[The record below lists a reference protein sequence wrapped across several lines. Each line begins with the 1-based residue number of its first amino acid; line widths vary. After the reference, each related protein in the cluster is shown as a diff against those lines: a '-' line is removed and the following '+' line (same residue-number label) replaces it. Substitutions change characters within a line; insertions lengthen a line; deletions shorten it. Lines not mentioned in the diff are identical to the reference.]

1 MLAKFGGI
9 AVSCSHEL
17 RRGTEVTQTTGTSKR
32 VSRWAT
38 WLATLCFAAPF
49 ALPAAT
55 VVDVRVGAGPDATRV
70 VFDLDAAAKHNL
82 FMLDNPARVV
92 IDVERTQR
100 GNSVPASQEGRG
112 AVTRVR
118 SGNRG
123 DHDLR
128 LVLDLAGHSRAKSF
142 VLQPQGKYGHR
153 LVVDVEPQEPLRQAS
168 TAPSE
173 PVALGY
179 KPIVIAIDAG
189 HGGEDS
195 GARGPSGVLE
205 KHVALQI
212 ARRLAKLVDNKPG
225 MKAVLVRD
233 GDYYVG
239 LRQRI
244 AKARAAQAD
253 LFISI
258 HADAF
263 TDRRVHGSSI
273 YVLSERGA
281 SSEHAR
287 TLAQREN
294 DSDLIGGVR
303 LDDKDDIL
311 ASVLIDISQTAA
323 LEASFDVGA
332 RMLSQMGSIN
342 KLHKKSVQQAGFA
355 VLKAPDIPSVLVETA
370 FISNRDE
377 ERRLKDPGYQQRM
390 AQQLM
395 KGIEGYFDDYRP
407 RTTVAG
413 ASPRQHTVSRGDT
426 LSQIAQRYRTSMTVL
441 RDFNGLASDSIRVGD
456 VIQIPP
462 T

>member
-1 MLAKFGGI
+1 MTGKIINTQWAAALLALAMAWPL
-9 AVSCSHEL
+9 AV
-17 RRGTEVTQTTGTSKR
+17 
-32 VSRWAT
+32 
-38 WLATLCFAAPF
+38 
-49 ALPAAT
+49 PAAELE
-55 VVDVRVGAGPDATRV
+55 DVRVWAGPDATRV
-70 VFDLDAAAKHNL
+70 VFDLNAAAEHNL

-92 IDVERTQR
+92 IDLDQSQR
-100 GNSVPASQEGRG
+100 KDGVPASQDGRG
-112 AVTRVR
+112 AVKRVR
-118 SGNRG
+118 SGKRG
-123 DHDLR
+123 DNGLR
-128 LVLDLAGHSRAKSF
+128 LVLDLAGESRAKSF
-142 VLQPQGKYGHR
+142 VLKPQGKYGHR
-153 LVVDVEPQEPLRQAS
+153 LVVDVEPLNAAPAVAS
-168 TAPSE
+168 APSKPSE

-244 AKARAAQAD
+244 AKAREAQAD

-332 RMLSQMGSIN
+332 RMLSEMGSIN

-395 KGIEGYFDDYRP
+395 RGIEGYFDDYRP

-413 ASPRQHTVSRGDT
+413 ASPRQHTVLRGDT
-426 LSQIAQRYRTSMTVL
+426 LSQIAQRYRTSMAVI
-441 RDFNGLASDSIRVGD
+441 RDFNGLATDSIRVGD

>member
-1 MLAKFGGI
+1 M
-9 AVSCSHEL
+9 EL
-17 RRGTEVTQTTGTSKR
+17 RRGITVTQTSNTTNPLRK
-32 VSRWAT
+32 WAAM
-38 WLATLCFAAPF
+38 LAAASF
-49 ALPAAT
+49 ALPLAVQAAT
-55 VVDVRVGAGPDATRV
+55 LEDVRVWAGPDATRV
-70 VFDLDAAAKHNL
+70 VFDLDSAAKHNL
-82 FMLDNPARVV
+82 FMLENPARVV
-92 IDVERTQR
+92 IDVEQTQR
-100 GNSVPASQEGRG
+100 KQSVPASQDGRG
-112 AVTRVR
+112 AVKRVR

-128 LVLDLAGHSRAKSF
+128 LVLDLAGESRAKSF
-142 VLQPQGKYGHR
+142 ILKPQGKYGHR
-153 LVVDVEPQEPLRQAS
+153 LVVDVEPLAAARTTTAAATLS
-168 TAPSE
+168 TPSE

-239 LRQRI
+239 LRTRI
-244 AKARAAQAD
+244 AKAREAQAD

-287 TLAQREN
+287 TLAKREN
-294 DSDLIGGVR
+294 ESDLIGGVR

-342 KLHKKSVQQAGFA
+342 KLHKKAVQQAGFA

-395 KGIEGYFDDYRP
+395 RGIEGYFEDYRP

-413 ASPRQHTVSRGDT
+413 AAPRQHTVSRGDT
-426 LSQIAQRYRTSMTVL
+426 LSQIAQRYRTSMRTI

>member
-1 MLAKFGGI
+1 M
-9 AVSCSHEL
+9 EL
-17 RRGTEVTQTTGTSKR
+17 RRGITVTQTSNTTNPFRK
-32 VSRWAT
+32 WAAM
-38 WLATLCFAAPF
+38 LAAASF
-49 ALPAAT
+49 ALPLAVQAAT
-55 VVDVRVGAGPDATRV
+55 LEDVRVWAGPDATRV
-70 VFDLDAAAKHNL
+70 VFDLDSAAKHNL
-82 FMLDNPARVV
+82 FMLENPARVV
-92 IDVERTQR
+92 IDVEQTQR
-100 GNSVPASQEGRG
+100 KQSVPASQDGRG
-112 AVTRVR
+112 AVKRVR

-128 LVLDLAGHSRAKSF
+128 LVLDLAGESRAKSF
-142 VLQPQGKYGHR
+142 ILKPQGKYGHR
-153 LVVDVEPQEPLRQAS
+153 LVVDVEPLAAARPTTAAATPS
-168 TAPSE
+168 TPSE

-239 LRQRI
+239 LRTRI
-244 AKARAAQAD
+244 AKAREAQAD

-287 TLAQREN
+287 TLAKREN
-294 DSDLIGGVR
+294 ESDLIGGVR

-342 KLHKKSVQQAGFA
+342 KLHKKAVQQAGFA

-395 KGIEGYFDDYRP
+395 RGIEGYFEDYRP

-413 ASPRQHTVSRGDT
+413 AAPRQHTVSRGDT
-426 LSQIAQRYRTSMTVL
+426 LSQIAQRYRTSMRTI

>member
-1 MLAKFGGI
+1 M
-9 AVSCSHEL
+9 EL
-17 RRGTEVTQTTGTSKR
+17 RRGITVTQTSNTTNPFRK
-32 VSRWAT
+32 WAAM
-38 WLATLCFAAPF
+38 LAAASF
-49 ALPAAT
+49 ALPLAVQAAT
-55 VVDVRVGAGPDATRV
+55 LEDVRVWAGPDATRV
-70 VFDLDAAAKHNL
+70 VFDLDSAAKHNL
-82 FMLDNPARVV
+82 FMLENPARVV
-92 IDVERTQR
+92 IDVEQTQR
-100 GNSVPASQEGRG
+100 KQSVPASQDGRG
-112 AVTRVR
+112 AVKRVR

-128 LVLDLAGHSRAKSF
+128 LVLDLAGESRAKSF
-142 VLQPQGKYGHR
+142 ILKPQGKYGHR
-153 LVVDVEPQEPLRQAS
+153 LVVDVEPLAAARTTTAAATPS
-168 TAPSE
+168 TPSE

-212 ARRLAKLVDNKPG
+212 ARRLGKLVDNKPG
-225 MKAVLVRD
+225 MKAVLIRD
-233 GDYYVG
+233 GDYYIG
-239 LRQRI
+239 LRSRI
-244 AKARAAQAD
+244 AKAREAQAD

-287 TLAQREN
+287 TLAKREN
-294 DSDLIGGVR
+294 ESDLIGGVR

-342 KLHKKSVQQAGFA
+342 KLHKKAVQQAGFA

-395 KGIEGYFDDYRP
+395 RGIEGYFEDYRP

-413 ASPRQHTVSRGDT
+413 AAPRQHTVSRGDT
-426 LSQIAQRYRTSMTVL
+426 LSQIAQRYRTSMRTI

>member
-1 MLAKFGGI
+1 MLA
-9 AVSCSHEL
+9 
-17 RRGTEVTQTTGTSKR
+17 
-32 VSRWAT
+32 
-38 WLATLCFAAPF
+38 AASF
-49 ALPAAT
+49 ALPLAVQAAT
-55 VVDVRVGAGPDATRV
+55 LEDVRVWAGPDATRV
-70 VFDLDAAAKHNL
+70 VFDLDSAAKHNL
-82 FMLDNPARVV
+82 FMLENPARVV
-92 IDVERTQR
+92 IDVEQTQR
-100 GNSVPASQEGRG
+100 KQSVPASQDGRG
-112 AVTRVR
+112 AVKRVR

-128 LVLDLAGHSRAKSF
+128 LVLDLAGESRAKSF
-142 VLQPQGKYGHR
+142 ILKPQGKYGHR
-153 LVVDVEPQEPLRQAS
+153 LVVDVEPLAAARTTTAAATLS
-168 TAPSE
+168 TPSE

-239 LRQRI
+239 LRTRI
-244 AKARAAQAD
+244 AKAREAQAD

-287 TLAQREN
+287 TLAKREN
-294 DSDLIGGVR
+294 ESDLIGGVR

-342 KLHKKSVQQAGFA
+342 KLHKKAVQQAGFA

-395 KGIEGYFDDYRP
+395 RGIEGYFEDYRP

-413 ASPRQHTVSRGDT
+413 AAPRQHTVSRGDT
-426 LSQIAQRYRTSMTVL
+426 LSQIAQRYRTSMRTI

>member
-1 MLAKFGGI
+1 MTGKKLNTRRAAALLA
-9 AVSCSHEL
+9 L
-17 RRGTEVTQTTGTSKR
+17 
-32 VSRWAT
+32 
-38 WLATLCFAAPF
+38 TLVWPLAAP
-49 ALPAAT
+49 AADLE
-55 VVDVRVGAGPDATRV
+55 DVRVWAGPDATRV
-70 VFDLDAAAKHNL
+70 VFDLNGAAEHNL

-92 IDVERTQR
+92 IDLDQSQR
-100 GNSVPASQEGRG
+100 KDGVPASQDGRG
-112 AVTRVR
+112 AVKRVR
-118 SGNRG
+118 SGKRG
-123 DHDLR
+123 DNGLR
-128 LVLDLAGHSRAKSF
+128 LVLDLAGESRAKSF
-142 VLQPQGKYGHR
+142 VLKPQGKYGHR
-153 LVVDVEPQEPLRQAS
+153 LVVDVEPLNAAPTVAS
-168 TAPSE
+168 TRSQPSE

-205 KHVALQI
+205 KDVVLQI
-212 ARRLAKLVDNKPG
+212 GQRLEKLVNNKPG
-225 MKAVLVRD
+225 MKAVMVRD

-244 AKARAAQAD
+244 AKAREAEAD

-332 RMLSQMGSIN
+332 RMLSEMGSIN

-395 KGIEGYFDDYRP
+395 RGIEGYFDDYRP

-413 ASPRQHTVSRGDT
+413 GASPRQHTVLRGDT
-426 LSQIAQRYRTSMTVL
+426 LSQIAQRYRTSMAVI

>member
-1 MLAKFGGI
+1 MQTNRAKK
-9 AVSCSHEL
+9 VMSS
-17 RRGTEVTQTTGTSKR
+17 
-32 VSRWAT
+32 WARAWT
-38 WLATLCFAAPF
+38 WALVWLGF
-49 ALPAAT
+49 ALPVASQAAT
-55 VVDVRVGAGPDATRV
+55 LEDVRVWAGPEATRV
-70 VFDLDAAAKHNL
+70 VFDLDAAADHNL
-82 FMLDNPARVV
+82 FMLQNPARVV
-92 IDVERTQR
+92 IDIPQSKRKDGVA
-100 GNSVPASQEGRG
+100 ASQDGRG
-112 AVTRVR
+112 AVKRVR
-118 SGNRG
+118 SGKRG
-123 DHDLR
+123 DNDLR
-128 LVLDLAGHSRAKSF
+128 LVLDLASEARAKSF

-153 LVVDVEPQEPLRQAS
+153 LVVDVEPLEQAS
-168 TAPSE
+168 RASSASSTPSE

-205 KHVALQI
+205 KNVVLQI
-212 ARRLAKLVDNKPG
+212 GRRLEKLVNNKPG
-225 MKAVLVRD
+225 MKAVMVRD

-244 AKARAAQAD
+244 SKARAAQAD
-253 LFISI
+253 LFVSI

-263 TDRRVHGSSI
+263 TDRRVHGSSV

-287 TLAQREN
+287 TLAAREN
-294 DSDLIGGVR
+294 ASDLIGGVR

-342 KLHKKSVQQAGFA
+342 KLHKKAVQQAGFA

-395 KGIEGYFDDYRP
+395 RGIEGYFDDYRP

-413 ASPRQHTVSRGDT
+413 AAPRQHTVSRGDT
-426 LSQIAQRYRTSMTVL
+426 LSQIAHRYRTSMAVL

>member
-1 MLAKFGGI
+1 M
-9 AVSCSHEL
+9 EL
-17 RRGTEVTQTTGTSKR
+17 RRGITVTQTSNTTNPFRK
-32 VSRWAT
+32 WAAM
-38 WLATLCFAAPF
+38 LAAASF
-49 ALPAAT
+49 ALPLAVQAAT
-55 VVDVRVGAGPDATRV
+55 LEDVRVWAGPDATRV
-70 VFDLDAAAKHNL
+70 VFDLDSAAKHNL
-82 FMLDNPARVV
+82 FMLENPARVV
-92 IDVERTQR
+92 IDVEQTQR
-100 GNSVPASQEGRG
+100 KQSVPASQDGRG
-112 AVTRVR
+112 AVKRVR

-128 LVLDLAGHSRAKSF
+128 LVLDLAGESRAKSF
-142 VLQPQGKYGHR
+142 ILKPQGKYGHR
-153 LVVDVEPQEPLRQAS
+153 LVVDVEPLAAARTTTAAATPS
-168 TAPSE
+168 TPSE

-239 LRQRI
+239 LRTRI
-244 AKARAAQAD
+244 AKAREAQAD

-287 TLAQREN
+287 TLAKREN
-294 DSDLIGGVR
+294 ESDLIGGVR

-342 KLHKKSVQQAGFA
+342 KLHKKAVQQAGFA

-395 KGIEGYFDDYRP
+395 RGIEGYFEDYRP

-413 ASPRQHTVSRGDT
+413 AAPRQHTVSRGDT
-426 LSQIAQRYRTSMTVL
+426 LSQIAQRYRTSMRTI